1 VTRILVTG
9 GAGFIGHHVV
19 KRLVDEG
26 DDVVVLD
33 NLARGSFERPEL
45 AGATLICGD
54 IRDPRACARS
64 VEGCSAVIH
73 LAAQS
78 NVMGSQS
85 DPRRTFTTNVDG
97 TWELAQAARTEGAGH
112 FIFASSREVYG
123 EPQRLPVREC
133 DPLRPKNL
141 YGATKAAAEAL
152 LSALPAGSPAVSV
165 ARFTNVIGRGDSG
178 RVVPTWLEA
187 VAGGRPLT
195 LFGGDQEL
203 DFVPV
208 ATSVE
213 AIVRIL
219 RRGPIR
225 GPVNVGSGQRTSLR
239 TLAAAVMAI
248 AGTGVPI
255 EVAPV
260 RHVEVCR
267 FQADVRRMRELLGVD
282 PPEHPLDV
290 LASLVGPGT

>member
-1 VTRILVTG
+1 MRILVTG
-9 GAGFIGHHVV
+9 GAGFIGHHLV
-19 KRLVDEG
+19 KRLIDDG

-45 AGATLICGD
+45 AGATLIRGD
-54 IRDPRACARS
+54 IRDPQVCARS

-85 DPRRTFTTNVDG
+85 DPRRTFTTNVAG
-97 TWELAQAARTEGAGH
+97 TWEAAQAARTAGVGH

-123 EPQRLPVREC
+123 EPRHLPVREC
-133 DPLRPKNL
+133 EPLRPKNL

-152 LSALPAGSPAVSV
+152 LSAVPAGSPAVSV
-165 ARFTNVIGRGDSG
+165 ARFTNVIGSGDSG

-195 LFGGDQEL
+195 LFGGEQEL

-208 ATSVE
+208 ATAVE

-219 RRGPIR
+219 RRGPIDK
-225 GPVNVGSGQRTSLR
+225 PVNVGSGQRTSLR
-239 TLAAAVMAI
+239 TLAAAIMAI
-248 AGTGVPI
+248 AGTGVPV
-255 EVAPV
+255 EVVPA

-267 FQADVRRMRELLGVD
+267 FQADVTRMRELLGVD
-282 PPEHPLDV
+282 PPEHPLEV
-290 LASLVGPGT
+290 LDSLMGLAT